1 MSAATGTGFVDPYI
15 ELASEEGFIESEAYS
30 GLPHKLRWGGIS
42 KKNEALDVEEL
53 SRVEVVLTDFRSSAR
68 SVLQADLVSST
79 EDIPSRI
86 ERKGHRRI
94 VITVLGKASSNK
106 GRSYDW
112 LRSLPAMEK
121 AESIKREVE
130 RIFKAAKDEVF
141 EDGTR
146 SNFSEALV
154 SLVTENAQ
162 STLKA
167 LRDLIL
173 NEKVNL
179 EAASQA
185 LRWLGHMQHAPSHGL
200 RLELLT
206 QGLSSRSA
214 LVKDGAALGL
224 SYLDDPRAIP
234 DLQNAIEQERS
245 MSLRE
250 DLQQVLSQLEDTARA
265 VSFESVK
272 Q

>member
-1 MSAATGTGFVDPYI
+1 MSTATQIKFVDLGNGRDVEI
-15 ELASEEGFIESEAYS
+15 SHESEAYS
-30 GLPHKLRWGGIS
+30 ASPHKSRWDNYVSEG
-42 KKNEALDVEEL
+42 NETSNLEWLLDVVPSLTGLKNSTNRPPAGALFPIDELLPRL
-53 SRVEVVLTDFRSSAR
+53 SRKAR
-68 SVLQADLVSST
+68 RRTIVTV
-79 EDIPSRI
+79 P
-86 ERKGHRRI
+86 KGAFSKE
-94 VITVLGKASSNK
+94 LE
-106 GRSYDW
+106 
-112 LRSLPAMEK
+112 SLPTLKDTE
-121 AESIKREVE
+121 EISREIE
-130 RIFKAAKDEVF
+130 RIFEAAKDEVF

-146 SNFSEALV
+146 SNISEALV

-173 NEKVNL
+173 NEKVNI

-185 LRWLGHMQHAPSHGL
+185 LRWLGHMQHAPSHRL

-265 VSFESVK
+265 ASFESVE